1 MSENLSKFSSQR
13 DSLISEIDS
22 QADQFNEI
30 MSHTDPDKSSEL
42 AAARLAIR
50 GNIQN
55 KEERSIRDTFGQ
67 RFDYYL
73 FRRAYECADE
83 KLGEIPASLPDHG
96 KKSIRERLSE
106 LQSTQPGNSKE
117 MPGIYI
123 DRKHRSRDL
132 ER

>member
-1 MSENLSKFSSQR
+1 MSENLSKLSSQR

-42 AAARLAIR
+42 AAARLSIR
-50 GNIQN
+50 GNIQD
-55 KEERSIRDTFGQ
+55 KEERYIRDTFGQ
-67 RFDYYL
+67 RFDYYF

-83 KLGEIPASLPDHG
+83 KLGEITASLPDRG
-96 KKSIRERLSE
+96 RKSIKERLSE
-106 LQSTQPGNSKE
+106 LQSKQPGSSKE
-117 MPGIYI
+117 VLEIPVE
-123 DRKHRSRDL
+123 RKRRTLDP